1 MKNNARMLTD
11 ISLSPHTTL
20 PTPNN
25 VLHSIGMLALSPGL
39 KRIFGYLEGLLSFI
53 RVWGSKN
60 DRFQQLQQLQ
70 QQQQQTR
77 QVRMLQ
83 SENFLEQIK
92 SHPSDTFFYFLNHE
106 TLTSIKSVKNS
117 FSVKSGGLK
126 NYKLLIRKPLLTCQ
140 FSQETCLIVFY
151 YQKEKLLICMVV
163 RKLCLMY
170 MLVRKLLLLTT
181 SKGEASSLS

>member
-1 MKNNARMLTD
+1 MLTD
-11 ISLSPHTTL
+11 ISPSAHTTL

-25 VLHSIGMLALSPGL
+25 VLHSIWILALSGGL
-39 KRIFGYLEGLLSFI
+39 KRNFIYLDWASLGFGARKTTVFSSSSFSSSFS
-53 RVWGSKN
+53 SKR
-60 DRFQQLQQLQ
+60 DRLGCSSQKTFW
-70 QQQQQTR
+70 
-77 QVRMLQ
+77 
-83 SENFLEQIK
+83 SK
-92 SHPSDTFFYFLNHE
+92 SKATPPTLFSIFLNLE

-151 YQKEKLLICMVV
+151 YQKEKLLIWMVV

-170 MLVRKLLLLTT
+170 MLVRKLLLLMT
-181 SKGEASSLS
+181 S

>member
-1 MKNNARMLTD
+1 MLTKWMLSCGQGAEAKFY
-11 ISLSPHTTL
+11 ISWGFRVYWASLGFGARKTTVFSSFSSFSSSFSSKCDRL
-20 PTPNN
+20 GCSSQKTFWSKSKATPPT
-25 VLHSIGMLALSPGL
+25 LFSI
-39 KRIFGYLEGLLSFI
+39 
-53 RVWGSKN
+53 
-60 DRFQQLQQLQ
+60 
-70 QQQQQTR
+70 
-77 QVRMLQ
+77 
-83 SENFLEQIK
+83 
-92 SHPSDTFFYFLNHE
+92 FLNHE

-117 FSVKSGGLK
+117 FSVKNGGLK